1 MAFPTT
7 LQFDLKKNAVKTALH
22 QQVHYPITGSTANP
36 LDVITFSLSCGKYGQ
51 YIDPSQIYLSY
62 TFTNKDATNTIHLD
76 GSGYSI
82 IDRATVLSSGAVV
95 SDLQNYGPWAQLM
108 LDSQLGVGKTS
119 TFSAFGGGGTSTTAN
134 IIRDG
139 ASVANSASLNISLPL
154 MGTAIDSSSSDKMIP
169 VGAISD
175 LQLQLYI
182 SSPNNAVVSAA
193 VGSWS
198 LANIS
203 LTVVYVQLDAGA
215 QKMLDDAQGGVYRW
229 SGEQWKGYNFNL
241 ASTSSA
247 DNVIVPFKG
256 ASAKSV
262 VAIHRN
268 TNNINNYA
276 AYTNLSRDCH
286 YTSGSSW
293 FVTIGSDTFPGIP
306 LKNSTMH
313 LVEYLKMWHG
323 LTNPLALTTSIDG
336 TSWVA
341 SDNTATTTGPGV
353 NAASAG
359 TFAAG
364 LNLEAY
370 SNKSGTIHSG
380 VSVLGGT
387 TMILNQTYSA
397 ALPAATLQTTYVHFD
412 AIFSVENGQLT
423 VAF

>member
-1 MAFPTT
+1 MAFPST
-7 LQFDLKKNAVKTALH
+7 LDFSLKKNAVKTSLH
-22 QQVHYPITGSTANP
+22 QQVHYPITGSSANP
-36 LDVITFSLSCGKYGQ
+36 LDVITFSLSCGKYGT
-51 YIDPSQIYLSY
+51 YIDPSQIYLSF
-62 TFTNKDATNTIHLD
+62 TFKNADATNTIRLD

-119 TFSAFGGGGTSTTAN
+119 TFSAFGGGGTSTSTN

-139 ASVANSASLNISLPL
+139 ASVANSASLNLSLPL
-154 MGTAIDSSSSDKMIP
+154 MGTAIDASTSDKMIP

-182 SSPNNAVVSAA
+182 ASANNAVVSAA
-193 VGSWS
+193 AGNWS
-198 LANIS
+198 LSGIS

-241 ASTSSA
+241 STTGA

-262 VAIHRN
+262 VAIQRLVA
-268 TNNINNYA
+268 NINNNA
-276 AYTNLSRDCH
+276 AYTNLSRVCN

-306 LKNSTMH
+306 IKNSTMH
-313 LVEYLKMWHG
+313 MLEYLKMLHG
-323 LTNPLALTTSIDG
+323 LSNPLALTTSFDA
-336 TSWVA
+336 TTWVA
-341 SDNTATTTGPGV
+341 GDSTT
-353 NAASAG
+353 AASAG

-387 TMILNQTYSA
+387 TMVLNQTYSA
-397 ALPAATLQTTYVHFD
+397 AISAATLQTTYVHFD
-412 AIFSVENGQLT
+412 SIFSVENGQLT